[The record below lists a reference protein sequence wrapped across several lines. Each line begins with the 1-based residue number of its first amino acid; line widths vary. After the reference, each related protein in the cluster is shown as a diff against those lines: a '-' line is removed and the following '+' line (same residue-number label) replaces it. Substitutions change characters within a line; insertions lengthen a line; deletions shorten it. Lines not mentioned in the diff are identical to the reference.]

1 MATATE
7 IYSPSLA
14 IENYRHVDDFDEWI
28 LRFELAVELAHN
40 VTGPDNLAKRNEY
53 CLKWLPVK
61 IDEATWTLY
70 RGITSRDWDT
80 VKKELSTHLEDPQER
95 YDWFAGRNPIIWD
108 GKESF
113 HSLAMRIKLKV
124 DKYIEEASRPRENF
138 QRFRGALTKEYK
150 KAIDLG
156 CGDKWDVEEA
166 KRIAT
171 RLRIAEGNASAVA
184 QDEPEPRSFA
194 GAAMKD
200 DHYSSARP
208 TREPSR
214 IANRRPHDHSYD
226 RHWSHGSDRD
236 QRSTRHERHPSRS
249 GYRRSD
255 RHYAFDDRDDSPEYR
270 RYDRERDD
278 PDRDMRADPHDDYDD
293 ERWNTREQRG
303 CRNYQDYRDRDRE
316 QNHGRHDRDHW
327 QGRRQRDH
335 DEDDRYARLGGD
347 APDRFSA
354 GRQHAR
360 QGGNNSTSVNQLADA
375 MGRLMRR
382 N

>member
-1 MATATE
+1 M
-7 IYSPSLA
+7 
-14 IENYRHVDDFDEWI
+14 
-28 LRFELAVELAHN
+28 ELAHN
-40 VTGPDNLAKRNEY
+40 VAGPGKLAQRNEH

-156 CGDKWDVEEA
+156 CGDKWDVDEA

-184 QDEPEPRSFA
+184 QDEPEPRSFT

-200 DHYSSARP
+200 DHRSSAQP
-208 TREPSR
+208 TQEPSR
-214 IANRRPHDHSYD
+214 IANRRPRDYSYD
-226 RHWSHGSDRD
+226 RHHWSHSNVRD
-236 QRSTRHERHPSRS
+236 QRSTRRERHPSRS
-249 GYRRSD
+249 DYRRSD
-255 RHYAFDDRDDSPEYR
+255 RYFAYDDRDDSPEYR

-278 PDRDMRADPHDDYDD
+278 PDHDMRADPHDDYDE
-293 ERWNTREQRG
+293 ERWETREHRG
-303 CRNYQDYRDRDRE
+303 SRDYQDYRDRDPG
-316 QNHGRHDRDHW
+316 QDNGRHHRDHW
-327 QGRRQRDH
+327 QGHRQHDH

-347 APDRFSA
+347 APDRFST
-354 GRQHAR
+354 GRRYER
-360 QGGNNSTSVNQLADA
+360 QGGNDSASVNQLADA
-375 MGRLMRR
+375 LGRLMRR